1 MTGASNDGGEDG
13 PWGIISGETSLENK
27 RDHIRTTRK
36 EKIPDDF
43 GPKRS
48 QQTDTKINLMKSFT
62 KIQMPL
68 QMVH

>member
-36 EKIPDDF
+36 EKLPDDF

-48 QQTDTKINLMKSFT
+48 
-62 KIQMPL
+62 
-68 QMVH
+68 H